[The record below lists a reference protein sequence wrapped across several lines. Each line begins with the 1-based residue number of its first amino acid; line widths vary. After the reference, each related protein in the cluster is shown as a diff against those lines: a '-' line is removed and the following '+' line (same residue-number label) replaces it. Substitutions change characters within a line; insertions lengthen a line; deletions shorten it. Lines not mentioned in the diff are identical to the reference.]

1 MGENNV
7 NERIKEIRQ
16 TVGLTQAEFA
26 EKINLSRNYVAMME
40 IGQREPS
47 ARTISDICKGFNV
60 NETWLRTGTG
70 EMLRPQRR
78 VEEIRRNEGLTQA
91 GFSERLNQAMK
102 IRSLKQV
109 DVLEAAKP
117 YCEKYGIKLTKSDL
131 SQYVSGKVEP
141 RQEKLTILS
150 LALSVSEAWL
160 MGYDVSMERKGG
172 TKANDDKT
180 GSAPQIAPQEAARF
194 FHSLLDGMPDSEI
207 VLLYQNLRDHFLR
220 DGK

>member
-1 MGENNV
+1 M

-78 VEEIRRNEGLTQA
+78 VEEIRQNEGLTQA

-102 IRSLKQV
+102 IRSLRQV

-131 SQYVSGKVEP
+131 SQYVSGKFEP

>member
-1 MGENNV
+1 M

-16 TVGLTQAEFA
+16 KAGLTQAEFA

-47 ARTISDICKGFNV
+47 ARTISDICKEFNV
-60 NETWLRTGTG
+60 NETWLRTGSG

-91 GFSERLNQAMK
+91 GFCERLNQAMK

-117 YCEKYGIKLTKSDL
+117 YCDKYGIKLTKSDL

-160 MGYDVSMERKGG
+160 MGYDGSMNHNSG
-172 TKANDDKT
+172 TKTNDDKT
-180 GSAPQIAPQEAARF
+180 DSAPQIDPQEAARF
-194 FHSLLDGMPDSEI
+194 FHSLLNGMSDAEI
-207 VLLYQNLRDHFLR
+207 VLLYQNLRDHFL
-220 DGK
+220 GGAK

>member
-1 MGENNV
+1 M

-78 VEEIRRNEGLTQA
+78 VEEIRQNEGLTQA

-131 SQYVSGKVEP
+131 SQYVSGKFEP

>member
-1 MGENNV
+1 M

-78 VEEIRRNEGLTQA
+78 VEEIRQNEGLTQA

>member
-16 TVGLTQAEFA
+16 TAGLTQAEFA

-47 ARTISDICKGFNV
+47 ARTISDICSEFNV
-60 NETWLRTGTG
+60 NEAWLRTGTG

-78 VEEIRRNEGLTQA
+78 VEEIRRNEGLTWA

-117 YCEKYGIKLTKSDL
+117 YCEKYGVKLTKSDL

-150 LALSVSEAWL
+150 LALNVSEAWL
-160 MGYDVSMERKGG
+160 MGYDVGMEHNGG

-180 GSAPQIAPQEAARF
+180 GSTPQIDPQEAARF
-194 FHSLLDGMPDSEI
+194 FHSLLDGMSATEI
-207 VLLYQNLRDHFLR
+207 VLMYQIFKKHFLGG
-220 DGK
+220 GK